1 VRAAIQPSTL
11 STADVCI
18 DASLDHLVDAID
30 AISWPEFWM
39 WFLVAPSVPLMRV
52 AASLVNDSYIDEF
65 LTWLFFVCSAL
76 EVTRTASSLLALP
89 FYCHQHHFKASI
101 FGIVREHLRAPFA
114 SFAAVSV
121 VSSVSYCVSVHCP

>member
-1 VRAAIQPSTL
+1 
-11 STADVCI
+11 
-18 DASLDHLVDAID
+18 
-30 AISWPEFWM
+30 M

-101 FGIVREHLRAPFA
+101 FGIVKEHLRAPFA

-121 VSSVSYCVSVHCP
+121 FSSVSYCVSVYCP

>member
-1 VRAAIQPSTL
+1 
-11 STADVCI
+11 
-18 DASLDHLVDAID
+18 
-30 AISWPEFWM
+30 M
-39 WFLVAPSVPLMRV
+39 WFIVAPSVPLMRV

-89 FYCHQHHFKASI
+89 FYCQQHYFKASI
-101 FGIVREHLRAPFA
+101 FGIVMEHLRAPFS

-121 VSSVSYCVSVHCP
+121 FSSVSYCVSVPCP